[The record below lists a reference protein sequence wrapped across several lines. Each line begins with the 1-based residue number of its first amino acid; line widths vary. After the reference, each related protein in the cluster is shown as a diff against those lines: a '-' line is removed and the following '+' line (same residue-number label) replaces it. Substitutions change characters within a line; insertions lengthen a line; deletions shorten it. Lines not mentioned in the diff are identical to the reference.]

1 MNVFVSRASLMIYK
15 LLIQQKKG
23 KQITKTENR
32 SKMKTEK
39 WNINNSEVVTL
50 SMNEAAVV
58 GTDHDCHFYS
68 TAI

>member
-1 MNVFVSRASLMIYK
+1 
-15 LLIQQKKG
+15 
-23 KQITKTENR
+23 
-32 SKMKTEK
+32 MKTEK